1 MFVIFFF
8 LLSIVALNVLVGLT
22 VDDIRNFL
30 DNANLRELSLRLQ
43 FLRNMEHHSIHTT
56 LNQVIDP
63 RITRNSHFKI
73 WEKFEKK
80 QKERRN
86 KAQLEE
92 ERRNI
97 KVLID
102 SQTASIKSELK
113 DLKEIVTLLKI
124 GQNQSKS

>member
-30 DNANLRELSLRLQ
+30 HNANLRELSLRLQ
-43 FLRNMEHHSIHTT
+43 FLREMERTR
-56 LNQVIDP
+56 LNQVIES

-73 WEKFEKK
+73 WEKIEKR
-80 QKERRN
+80 QKEIRN
-86 KAQLEE
+86 KAQFEE